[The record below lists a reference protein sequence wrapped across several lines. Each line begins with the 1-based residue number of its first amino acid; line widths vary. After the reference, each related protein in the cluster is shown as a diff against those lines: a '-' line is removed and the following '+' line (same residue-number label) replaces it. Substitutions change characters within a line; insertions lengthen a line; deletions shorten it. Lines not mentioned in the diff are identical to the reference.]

1 MRNTKGHKVEI
12 LENSRMLIFSLWS
25 IQSDSS
31 VTEEGN
37 THAKASLTRAL
48 KVAMRK
54 SP

>member
-1 MRNTKGHKVEI
+1 MSNTKGHKVEI
-12 LENSRMLIFSLWS
+12 LENSRILIFSLWS

-31 VTEEGN
+31 VSEEDN
-37 THAKASLTRAL
+37 THTKTSLTTAL